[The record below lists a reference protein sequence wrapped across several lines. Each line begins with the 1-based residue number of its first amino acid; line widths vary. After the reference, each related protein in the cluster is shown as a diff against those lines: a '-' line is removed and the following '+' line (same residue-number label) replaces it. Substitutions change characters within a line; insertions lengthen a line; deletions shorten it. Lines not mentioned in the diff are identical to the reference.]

1 MNYHVRYFSLANDS
15 FTTAASTLSIGD
27 FCKICHCGSEINQ
40 PLIAPCFCSGSLK
53 FVHQECLQK
62 WIKSSDIKRCE
73 LCKYPFDMQA
83 KVSYK
88 LRAFIKY
95 FIIGLRTY
103 SNFLCFI
110 SLFLKSNPNTKIFID
125 NKTLTCNISII

>member
-1 MNYHVRYFSLANDS
+1 MHIFFFLNIISLLHFSLANDS
-15 FTTAASTLSIGD
+15 YTTAASTLNIGD

-88 LRAFIKY
+88 LRAFIKHC
-95 FIIGLRTY
+95 IIGNVL
-103 SNFLCFI
+103 
-110 SLFLKSNPNTKIFID
+110 
-125 NKTLTCNISII
+125 IILNQFTF